1 MRNFFS
7 HRGCRGLCGGTRR
20 NVPGYGGLLPMVR
33 ILLAERVPAHGC
45 VLMVGAG
52 GG

>member
-1 MRNFFS
+1 MQDFPS
-7 HRGCRGLCGGTRR
+7 HRGCRGLCGGPRR
-20 NVPGYGGLLPMVR
+20 NVPCYGGLLPMVR
-33 ILLAERVPAHGC
+33 ILLAEREPAHGC